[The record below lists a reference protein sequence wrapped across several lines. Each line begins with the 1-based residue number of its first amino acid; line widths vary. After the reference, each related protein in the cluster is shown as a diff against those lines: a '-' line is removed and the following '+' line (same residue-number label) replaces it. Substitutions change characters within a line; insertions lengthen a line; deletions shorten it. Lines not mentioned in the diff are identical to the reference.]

1 MKYMTFNSS
10 CSYCCLA
17 NLLEAY
23 GIQKED
29 REIVLEMGLPYLFS
43 YDEAESA
50 YQAGAMLQGKHWFD
64 RYLGTIGFRF
74 CEELIP
80 QAETVPYMQNHVPCM
95 TGLKTEFGKHAMI
108 YVGQQDGNYRF
119 LNPHRAE
126 DGQPDEML
134 FTDNQLIEVLS
145 EVNAVGYLERTGE
158 TISTGNADYENSL
171 ICLRRYQADLHQF
184 CAEFRTKEEIMAVVN
199 TLFRPFAVDGLAM
212 MELAGE
218 TALAEELRQFQKE
231 CMTLFRAGDCC
242 PNKIVDL
249 NRLGRIV
256 EAYEVLIQKKLNQ

>member
-23 GIQKED
+23 GIHIED
-29 REIVLEMGLPYLFS
+29 REIVLKMGLPYLFS
-43 YDEAESA
+43 YDEAENA
-50 YQAGAMLQGKHWFD
+50 YLAGAMLQGKYWFD
-64 RYLGTIGFRF
+64 RYLGSIGFRF

-80 QAETVPYMQNHVPCM
+80 QADAVEYMKEHVPCM
-95 TGLKTEFGKHAMI
+95 TGVKTEFGKHAMI
-108 YVGQQDGNYRF
+108 YAGQQEGNYRF

-134 FTDNQLIEVLS
+134 FTGDELMEVLS
-145 EVNAVGYLERTGE
+145 EVNAIGYLERADE
-158 TISTGNADYENSL
+158 TSPMNKADYENSL
-171 ICLRRYQADLHQF
+171 ICLRRYRDDLHHF
-184 CAEFRTKEEIMAVVN
+184 CEEFCTSKEVMAVVN

-218 TALAEELRQFQKE
+218 TELVEELRQFQQE

-242 PNKIVDL
+242 PNEIVDL
-249 NRLGRIV
+249 NRLGRIA
-256 EAYEVLIQKKLNQ
+256 EAYEVLIQKKLDQ